1 MKYKINL
8 FGITRDIVGGQTME
22 VEMSLPADVQAILAK
37 LKTDYPTLNDIKS
50 LLVAVN
56 SEYAESDLILS
67 ENDEIALIPPV
78 SGG

>member
-8 FGITRDIVGGQTME
+8 FGITRDIVGGHTTE
-22 VEMSLPADVQAILAK
+22 VEMSSTADVQAILGK
-37 LKTDYPTLNDIKS
+37 LKTDYPKLNDIKS

-56 SEYAESDLILS
+56 SEYAESDLIIL